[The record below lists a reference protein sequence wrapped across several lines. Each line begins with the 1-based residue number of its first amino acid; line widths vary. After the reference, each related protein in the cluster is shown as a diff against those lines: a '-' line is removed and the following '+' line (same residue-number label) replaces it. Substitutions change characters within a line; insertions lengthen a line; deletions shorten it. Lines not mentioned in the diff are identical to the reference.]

1 MKKLI
6 TLLSLLVIV
15 MAVSLSFNASAD
27 EGKVVIDNVVY
38 QLTSEK
44 YGKLDYGE
52 HYAVIDFFDDESL
65 AETTTKI
72 NIVDE
77 IDGIEVVAINTN
89 VDSCE
94 DPSGPFYEEEYPSVK
109 KITIPST
116 IKYIGDYAFS
126 FFPSVEKLQ
135 LPTELEII
143 EIGAFHKMTS
153 LKSITI
159 PENITYIDEQLFFMC
174 SSLEKVV
181 FCGNIRSILNGAFMG
196 CEKLTSV
203 NLPSSLKYIN
213 EGAFY
218 GTAFKKIV
226 IPEMTVLGRLEGE
239 CFGHCKSLEKIVFE
253 DTGDEQPKEIAIDE
267 EIGGGKNVKGI
278 YIKTVP
284 TERISFANDFAKGLF
299 PSLTDVYFA
308 GSEETW
314 NKLTHE
320 NARAE
325 LENNGVEVH
334 FYYKHTHSFSRSGKA
349 DCKNGGTYTY
359 TCECGDSFK
368 QSVSKSEAEHNYG
381 SWKVTKKPTYTVA
394 GTKTRTCSVCKKTEK
409 RDVAK
414 TKLYVPTDG
423 RFGIDPKS
431 ECTTD
436 SIVLKWDTIEG
447 ANGYRVYMTNDKGK
461 YVKIASP
468 KNTDTYTVT
477 GLDKGKHYKFK
488 IKPYHKDSE
497 GNVVFAETYSAMSFH
512 TLGSPLTTL
521 QATSTETGVI
531 KLTWDDCGES
541 ISYSIYY
548 GTSKED
554 VMQKKSSA
562 TSTYGKNYKT
572 FKNRTSGTTYYFLV
586 ETRQKSVDGQN
597 YTNIAEVVVK

>member
-6 TLLSLLVIV
+6 TLLSLITLILV
-15 MAVSLSFNASAD
+15 VSFSFSASAD

-77 IDGIEVVAINTN
+77 IDGIEVVAIDTN
-89 VDSCE
+89 IDDCE
-94 DPSGPFYEEEYPSVK
+94 DPSGPYYTETYPSVK

-143 EIGAFHKMTS
+143 EIGAFYRMTS

-159 PENITYIDEQLFFMC
+159 PENITYISENLFDSC
-174 SSLEKVV
+174 SSLEKVA
-181 FCGNIRSILNGAFMG
+181 FCGNIRSIHNRAFMG

-203 NLPSSLKYIN
+203 NLPSSLKSIN
-213 EGAFY
+213 ECAFY

-226 IPEMTVLGRLEGE
+226 IPEMTVLGRYEDD

-253 DTGDEQPKEIAIDE
+253 DTGDEQPKEIKIDDNFW
-267 EIGGGKNVKGI
+267 GCTNVKGI

-299 PSLTDVYFA
+299 PNLTDVYFA

-314 NKLTHE
+314 NKLT
-320 NARAE
+320 NDNTRAQ

-334 FYYKHTHSFSRSGKA
+334 FYYRHTHNFSRSGKV

-368 QSVSKSEAEHNYG
+368 QKVSKSEAEHNYG
-381 SWKVTKKPTYTVA
+381 KWTVTKKPTYTVA

-409 RDVAK
+409 RAVAK
-414 TKLYVPTDG
+414 TKLYVPYMTGLNGIKGTD
-423 RFGIDPKS
+423 I
-431 ECTTD
+431 TTD
-436 SIVLKWDTIEG
+436 SITLKWETIEG
-447 ANGYRVYMTNDKGK
+447 ANGYRVYMKNEKGK

-477 GLDKGKHYKFK
+477 GLDKGKSYMFK

-497 GNVVFAETYSAMSFH
+497 GNVVFAETYSAKTIY
-512 TLGSPLTTL
+512 TLGTSPTNLV
-521 QATSTETGVI
+521 ATSTEEGVI
-531 KLTWDDCGES
+531 KLTWDSSGEN
-541 ISYSIYY
+541 IQYYIYY
-548 GTSKED
+548 GTSKEMVEQQD
-554 VMQKKSSA
+554 KSSV
-562 TSTYGKNYKT
+562 TSVTGKTTKS
-572 FKNRTSGTTYYFLV
+572 FKNLTSGTTYYFLV
-586 ETRQKSVDGQN
+586 KARGVEGESL
-597 YTNIAEVVVK
+597 TNIAEVVVK